1 MSKRAPRA
9 LRQKVMLPLLAI
21 GILSAV
27 AIAVMAY
34 LSIEAQLMRQLRYRA
49 VQIIDT
55 VAEGNLRERQ
65 TEADP
70 VGREVI
76 DVIKINA
83 TNREIAKLLKR
94 GGAFYVGED
103 PVGLGRFESERNKPG
118 KPTGLILQLAEL
130 AQMIDAMSR
139 RFDVPV
145 EHGAS
150 AAAAHFVPSAMNVE
164 PFSSGFFPA
173 TNRVTNLRIENLRAT
188 AGY

>member
-1 MSKRAPRA
+1 MTVK
-9 LRQKVMLPLLAI
+9 
-21 GILSAV
+21 AV
-27 AIAVMAY
+27 ALNRLAASLPNGVFERCHA
-34 LSIEAQLMRQLRYRA
+34 LLLRSRCPCHVEDFFFQNCA

-55 VAEGNLRERQ
+55 VAEGNLRKRQ